1 MIMGISTD
9 YTDWNCDSENQA
21 QACALLVRIGGNGND
36 GCPSCAHNS
45 VAALKLGVSK
55 RIAEAVGQ
63 GV

>member
-9 YTDWNCDSENQA
+9 YTDWDCDSKNQA
-21 QACALLVRIGGNGND
+21 QACALLVRIGGSGND
-36 GCPSCAHNS
+36 GCPSCANNCE
-45 VAALKLGVSK
+45 AALKLSATK